1 MLLCEYCLMMGLDN
15 VAQKELRSKEG
26 MFYIMS
32 CPIRHMSIT
41 QSDIENYWQPVDRI
55 LDFAA

>member
-1 MLLCEYCLMMGLDN
+1 MMELDN